1 MEKKTLLIEQ
11 SDFSFHVERE
21 SEGLKEALEIKEA
34 GNVIVVKH
42 VPCTILGKKNLN
54 GRIYPAAMMRKSIT
68 DARPQID
75 SRSLICQ
82 AHDHPEGT
90 YVKPI
95 EASHLVVD
103 AYIEDVP
110 NVGPVLFNDWEI
122 LPTSHGKDLAALI
135 EADVSLGTSIRGLG
149 NMNGSVV
156 DGYEFLGTDVVG
168 NPSSGTFTGMFNP
181 AKATKMTRSEMREAY
196 ENAEIKVNG
205 ENLEDIVN
213 QTSELYS
220 DDANKGEE
228 GGDENQDSS
237 NDLKTENVSLA
248 NYEDIRKMAEEIYV
262 DMVNNQKFVDPEG
275 STITDIALRIAD
287 QLGLSSTEVEPQ
299 VNMALAQ
306 LHGAGWYD
314 ELVTLTGSDKK
325 DKQSEFSN
333 PEQAVPV
340 TSGMSGEEL
349 IDNQQTQAT
358 TLGESNM
365 ATVDLSDLPELKQLQ
380 KGGDATAIHQSPA
393 EIDRPL
399 EAITAEETP
408 NKGALKAGPNGHV
421 GDEPSADD
429 IKKIKYQAYD
439 TNNILAREK
448 VKMESRCTELAQML
462 AESRRN
468 LAEKAEKYNEAQ
480 NVVKSLVEQLSIYHT
495 AFGNKAPEEIKGEY
509 EKQIA
514 DLKES
519 NAKEYAVHKEKA
531 NAYVKNLVTESSE
544 KVKKIAEDFSDKLTV
559 KESEITDLNKKL
571 EEAAIEIK
579 AAKAEAYADK
589 VRMEEQSK
597 VAQKE
602 KYMEAAQ
609 KASVMNEK
617 LIAASAKM
625 VNCALAESAKA
636 QRELQN
642 EIEMQKVLF
651 EKVQSM
657 FDISCAINEAL
668 SEAAMKECE
677 GQCCKRRKES
687 TARRMRGHR

>member
-21 SEGLKEALEIKEA
+21 VEGLKEALEIKEA
-34 GNVIVVKH
+34 GNVIIVKH

-54 GRIYPAAMMRKSIT
+54 GRIYPAPMMRKSLN
-68 DARPQID
+68 DARPQIE

-122 LPTSHGKDLAALI
+122 LPTSHGRDLAALI

-181 AKATKMTRSEMREAY
+181 AKATKMTREEMREAY
-196 ENAEIKVNG
+196 ENVDIKVNG
-205 ENLEDIVN
+205 EDLDKVVNNATKASAAENEDR
-213 QTSELYS
+213 SEDTNEDSMKENTPSEIY
-220 DDANKGEE
+220 
-228 GGDENQDSS
+228 DE
-237 NDLKTENVSLA
+237 
-248 NYEDIRKMAEEIYV
+248 IRKVSEEIYV
-262 DMVNNQKFVDPEG
+262 DLVNGDKFVDPEG
-275 STITDIALRIAD
+275 STLKDIALKVAD
-287 QLGLSSTEVEPQ
+287 RLEMSPEEVEPQ
-299 VNMALAQ
+299 VNMALSQ
-306 LHGAGWYD
+306 LHGANWYND
-314 ELVTLTGSDKK
+314 LVSLTGSNEKEMND
-325 DKQSEFSN
+325 EFSN
-333 PEQAVPV
+333 QDDLNPV
-340 TSGMSGEEL
+340 TSEMSGEEL
-349 IDNQQTQAT
+349 IDNQQIQAT

-380 KGGDATAIHQSPA
+380 KGGDATAIHQSPD

-408 NKGALKAGPNGHV
+408 NKGALKAGPNPTV
-421 GDEPSADD
+421 GEAPSQED

-439 TNNILAREK
+439 TNNILARER

-480 NVVKSLVEQLSIYHT
+480 NVVKSLVEQLSVYNT
-495 AFGNKAPEEIKGEY
+495 AFGNKTPDEIKGEY

-514 DLKES
+514 DLKEA
-519 NAKEYAVHKEKA
+519 NAKEYAVRKEKA
-531 NAYVKNLVTESSE
+531 SAYVKSLVTESSE
-544 KVKKIAEDFSDKLTV
+544 KVKKIAEDYNDKLSM
-559 KESEITDLNKKL
+559 KESEIADLNKKL
-571 EEAAIEIK
+571 EEATNETK
-579 AAKAEAYADK
+579 VAKAEAYADK
-589 VRMEEQSK
+589 IRMEEESK
-597 VAQKE
+597 EAQKAKYLEAAEKASKLNEKLVETSAKMINIALNESVKAQKE
-602 KYMEAAQ
+602 L
-609 KASVMNEK
+609 KA
-617 LIAASAKM
+617 
-625 VNCALAESAKA
+625 
-636 QRELQN
+636 
-642 EIEMQKVLF
+642 EIEKQKELF
-651 EKVQSM
+651 EKVQSL

-668 SEAAMKECE
+668 SEAAMKECD
-677 GQCCKRRKES
+677 GQCAKRRKE
-687 TARRMRGHR
+687 TPARRMRGHR

>member
-21 SEGLKEALEIKEA
+21 VEGLKEALEIKEA
-34 GNVIVVKH
+34 GNVIIVKH

-54 GRIYPAAMMRKSIT
+54 GRIYPAPMMRKSLN
-68 DARPQID
+68 DARPQIE

-122 LPTSHGKDLAALI
+122 LPTSHGIDLAALI

-181 AKATKMTRSEMREAY
+181 AKATKMTREEMREAY
-196 ENAEIKVNG
+196 ENVDIKVNG
-205 ENLEDIVN
+205 ENLDKVVNNATKASAAENEDR
-213 QTSELYS
+213 SEDTNEDSMKENTPSEIY
-220 DDANKGEE
+220 
-228 GGDENQDSS
+228 DE
-237 NDLKTENVSLA
+237 
-248 NYEDIRKMAEEIYV
+248 IRKVSEEIYV
-262 DMVNNQKFVDPEG
+262 DLVNGDKFVDPEG
-275 STITDIALRIAD
+275 STLKDIALKVAD
-287 QLGLSSTEVEPQ
+287 RLEMSPEEVEPQ
-299 VNMALAQ
+299 VNMALSQ
-306 LHGAGWYD
+306 LHGANWYND
-314 ELVTLTGSDKK
+314 LVSLTGSNEKEMND
-325 DKQSEFSN
+325 EFSN
-333 PEQAVPV
+333 QDDLNPV
-340 TSGMSGEEL
+340 TSEMSGEEL
-349 IDNQQTQAT
+349 IDNQQIQAT

-380 KGGDATAIHQSPA
+380 KGGDATAIHQSPD

-408 NKGALKAGPNGHV
+408 NKGALKAGPNPTV
-421 GDEPSADD
+421 GEAPSQED

-439 TNNILAREK
+439 TNNILARER

-480 NVVKSLVEQLSIYHT
+480 NVVKSLVEQLSVYNT
-495 AFGNKAPEEIKGEY
+495 AFGNKTPDEIKGEY

-514 DLKES
+514 DLKEA
-519 NAKEYAVHKEKA
+519 NAKEYAVRKEKA
-531 NAYVKNLVTESSE
+531 SAYVKSLVTESSE
-544 KVKKIAEDFSDKLTV
+544 KVKKIAEDYNDKLSM
-559 KESEITDLNKKL
+559 KESEIADLNKKL
-571 EEAAIEIK
+571 EEATNETK
-579 AAKAEAYADK
+579 VAKAEAYADK
-589 VRMEEQSK
+589 IRMEEESK
-597 VAQKE
+597 EAQKAKYLEAAEKASKLNEKLVETSAKMINIALNESVKAQKE
-602 KYMEAAQ
+602 L
-609 KASVMNEK
+609 KA
-617 LIAASAKM
+617 
-625 VNCALAESAKA
+625 
-636 QRELQN
+636 
-642 EIEMQKVLF
+642 EIEKQKELF
-651 EKVQSM
+651 EKVQSL

-668 SEAAMKECE
+668 SEAAMKECD
-677 GQCCKRRKES
+677 GQCAKRRKE
-687 TARRMRGHR
+687 TPARRMRGHR

>member
-21 SEGLKEALEIKEA
+21 VEGLKEALEIKEA
-34 GNVIVVKH
+34 GNVIIVKH

-54 GRIYPAAMMRKSIT
+54 GRIYPAPMMRKSLN
-68 DARPQID
+68 DARPQIE

-122 LPTSHGKDLAALI
+122 LPTSHGRDLAALI

-181 AKATKMTRSEMREAY
+181 AKATKMTREEMREAY
-196 ENAEIKVNG
+196 ENVDIKVNG
-205 ENLEDIVN
+205 EDLDKVVNNATKASSAENEDR
-213 QTSELYS
+213 SEDTNEDSMKENTPSEIY
-220 DDANKGEE
+220 
-228 GGDENQDSS
+228 DE
-237 NDLKTENVSLA
+237 
-248 NYEDIRKMAEEIYV
+248 IRKVSEDIYV
-262 DMVNNQKFVDPEG
+262 DLVNGDKFVDPEG
-275 STITDIALRIAD
+275 STLKDIALKVAD
-287 QLGLSSTEVEPQ
+287 RLEMSPEEVEPQ
-299 VNMALAQ
+299 VNMALSQ
-306 LHGAGWYD
+306 LHGANWYND
-314 ELVTLTGSDKK
+314 LVSLTGSNEKEMND
-325 DKQSEFSN
+325 EFSN
-333 PEQAVPV
+333 QDDLNPV
-340 TSGMSGEEL
+340 TSEMSGEEL
-349 IDNQQTQAT
+349 IDNQQIQAT

-380 KGGDATAIHQSPA
+380 KGGDATAIHQSPD

-399 EAITAEETP
+399 ESITAEETP
-408 NKGALKAGPNGHV
+408 NKGALKAGPNPTV
-421 GDEPSADD
+421 GEAPSQED

-439 TNNILAREK
+439 TNNILARER

-480 NVVKSLVEQLSIYHT
+480 NVVKSLVEQLSVYNT
-495 AFGNKAPEEIKGEY
+495 AFGNKTPDEIKGEY

-514 DLKES
+514 DLKEA
-519 NAKEYAVHKEKA
+519 NAKEYAVRKEKA
-531 NAYVKNLVTESSE
+531 SAYVKSLVTESSE
-544 KVKKIAEDFSDKLTV
+544 KVKKIAEDYNDKLSM
-559 KESEITDLNKKL
+559 KESEIADLNKKL
-571 EEAAIEIK
+571 EEATNETK
-579 AAKAEAYADK
+579 VAKAEAYADK
-589 VRMEEQSK
+589 IRMEEESK
-597 VAQKE
+597 EAQKAKYLEAAEKASKLNEKLVETSAKMINIALNESVKAQKE
-602 KYMEAAQ
+602 L
-609 KASVMNEK
+609 KA
-617 LIAASAKM
+617 
-625 VNCALAESAKA
+625 
-636 QRELQN
+636 
-642 EIEMQKVLF
+642 EIEKQKELF
-651 EKVQSM
+651 EKVQSL

-668 SEAAMKECE
+668 SEAAMKECD
-677 GQCCKRRKES
+677 GQCAKRRKE
-687 TARRMRGHR
+687 TPARRMRGHR

>member
-21 SEGLKEALEIKEA
+21 VEGLKEALEIKEA
-34 GNVIVVKH
+34 GNVIIVKH

-54 GRIYPAAMMRKSIT
+54 GRIYPAPMMRKSLN
-68 DARPQID
+68 DARPQIE

-122 LPTSHGKDLAALI
+122 LPTSHGRDLAALI

-181 AKATKMTRSEMREAY
+181 AKATKMTREEMREAY
-196 ENAEIKVNG
+196 EKVDIKVNG
-205 ENLEDIVN
+205 EDLDKVVNNATKASAAENEDR
-213 QTSELYS
+213 SEDTNEDSMKENTPSEIY
-220 DDANKGEE
+220 
-228 GGDENQDSS
+228 DE
-237 NDLKTENVSLA
+237 
-248 NYEDIRKMAEEIYV
+248 IRKVSEDIYV
-262 DMVNNQKFVDPEG
+262 DLVNGDKFVDPEG
-275 STITDIALRIAD
+275 STLKDIALKVAD
-287 QLGLSSTEVEPQ
+287 RLEMSPEEVEPQ
-299 VNMALAQ
+299 VNMALSQ
-306 LHGAGWYD
+306 LHGANWYND
-314 ELVTLTGSDKK
+314 LVSLTGSNEKEMND
-325 DKQSEFSN
+325 EFSN
-333 PEQAVPV
+333 QEDLNPV
-340 TSGMSGEEL
+340 TSEMSGEEL
-349 IDNQQTQAT
+349 IDNQQIQAT

-408 NKGALKAGPNGHV
+408 NKGALKAGPNPTV
-421 GDEPSADD
+421 GEAPSQED

-439 TNNILAREK
+439 TNNILARER

-480 NVVKSLVEQLSIYHT
+480 NVVKSLVEQLSVYNT
-495 AFGNKAPEEIKGEY
+495 AFGNKTPDEIKGEY

-514 DLKES
+514 DLKEA
-519 NAKEYAVHKEKA
+519 NAKEYAVRKEKA
-531 NAYVKNLVTESSE
+531 SAYVKSLVTESSE
-544 KVKKIAEDFSDKLTV
+544 KVKKIAEDYNDKLSM
-559 KESEITDLNKKL
+559 KESEIADLNKKL
-571 EEAAIEIK
+571 EEATNETK
-579 AAKAEAYADK
+579 VAKAEAYADK
-589 VRMEEQSK
+589 IRMEEESK
-597 VAQKE
+597 EAQKAKYLEAAEKASKLNEKLVETSAKMINIALNESVKAQKE
-602 KYMEAAQ
+602 L
-609 KASVMNEK
+609 KA
-617 LIAASAKM
+617 
-625 VNCALAESAKA
+625 
-636 QRELQN
+636 
-642 EIEMQKVLF
+642 EIEKQKELF
-651 EKVQSM
+651 EKVQSL

-668 SEAAMKECE
+668 SEAAMKECD
-677 GQCCKRRKES
+677 GQCAKRRKE
-687 TARRMRGHR
+687 TPARRMRGHR

>member
-21 SEGLKEALEIKEA
+21 VEGLKEALEIKEA
-34 GNVIVVKH
+34 GNVIIVKH

-54 GRIYPAAMMRKSIT
+54 GRIYPAPMMRKSLN
-68 DARPQID
+68 DARPQIE

-122 LPTSHGKDLAALI
+122 LPTSHGRDLAALI

-181 AKATKMTRSEMREAY
+181 AKATKMTREEMREAY
-196 ENAEIKVNG
+196 ENVDIKVNG
-205 ENLEDIVN
+205 EDLDKVVNNATKASAAENEDR
-213 QTSELYS
+213 SEDTNEDSMKENTPSEIY
-220 DDANKGEE
+220 
-228 GGDENQDSS
+228 DE
-237 NDLKTENVSLA
+237 
-248 NYEDIRKMAEEIYV
+248 IRKVSEDIYV
-262 DMVNNQKFVDPEG
+262 DLVNGDKFVDPEG
-275 STITDIALRIAD
+275 STLKDIALKVAD
-287 QLGLSSTEVEPQ
+287 RLEMSPEEVEPQ
-299 VNMALAQ
+299 VNMALSQ
-306 LHGAGWYD
+306 LHGANWYND
-314 ELVTLTGSDKK
+314 LVSITGSNEKEMND
-325 DKQSEFSN
+325 EFSN
-333 PEQAVPV
+333 QEDLNPV
-340 TSGMSGEEL
+340 TSEMSGEEL
-349 IDNQQTQAT
+349 IDNQQIQAT

-380 KGGDATAIHQSPA
+380 KGGDATAIHQSPD

-408 NKGALKAGPNGHV
+408 NKGALKAGPNPTV
-421 GDEPSADD
+421 GEAPSQED

-439 TNNILAREK
+439 TNNILARER

-480 NVVKSLVEQLSIYHT
+480 NVVKSLVEQLSVYNT
-495 AFGNKAPEEIKGEY
+495 AFGNKTPDEIKGEY

-514 DLKES
+514 DLKEA
-519 NAKEYAVHKEKA
+519 NAKEYAVRKEKA
-531 NAYVKNLVTESSE
+531 SAYVKSLVTESSE
-544 KVKKIAEDFSDKLTV
+544 KVKKIAEDYNDKLSM
-559 KESEITDLNKKL
+559 KESEIADLNKKL
-571 EEAAIEIK
+571 EEATNETK
-579 AAKAEAYADK
+579 VAKAEAYADK
-589 VRMEEQSK
+589 IRMEEESK
-597 VAQKE
+597 EAQKAKYLEAAEKASKLNEKLVETSAKMINIALNESVKAQKE
-602 KYMEAAQ
+602 L
-609 KASVMNEK
+609 KA
-617 LIAASAKM
+617 
-625 VNCALAESAKA
+625 
-636 QRELQN
+636 
-642 EIEMQKVLF
+642 EIEKQKELF
-651 EKVQSM
+651 EKVQSL

-668 SEAAMKECE
+668 SEAAMKECD
-677 GQCCKRRKES
+677 GQCAKRRKE
-687 TARRMRGHR
+687 TPARRMRGHR

>member
-21 SEGLKEALEIKEA
+21 AEGLKEALEIKEA
-34 GNVIVVKH
+34 GNVIIVKH

-54 GRIYPAAMMRKSIT
+54 GRIYPAPMMRKSLN
-68 DARPQID
+68 DARTQIE

-122 LPTSHGKDLAALI
+122 LPTSHGRDLAALI

-181 AKATKMTRSEMREAY
+181 AKATKMTREEMREAY
-196 ENAEIKVNG
+196 ENVDIKVNG
-205 ENLEDIVN
+205 EDLDKVVNNATETSAADNED
-213 QTSELYS
+213 QSEDTNEDSMKENTPSEIY
-220 DDANKGEE
+220 
-228 GGDENQDSS
+228 DE
-237 NDLKTENVSLA
+237 
-248 NYEDIRKMAEEIYV
+248 IRKVSEEIYV
-262 DMVNNQKFVDPEG
+262 DLVNGDKFVDPEG
-275 STITDIALRIAD
+275 STLKDIALQVAD
-287 QLGLSSTEVEPQ
+287 RLGMSPEEVEPQ
-299 VNMALAQ
+299 VNMALSQ
-306 LHGAGWYD
+306 LHGANWYND
-314 ELVTLTGSDKK
+314 LVLLTGSNEK
-325 DKQSEFSN
+325 DMNDEFSN
-333 PEQAVPV
+333 QDVLNPV
-340 TSGMSGEEL
+340 TSEMSGEEL
-349 IDNQQTQAT
+349 IDNQQIQAT

-380 KGGDATAIHQSPA
+380 KGGDATAIHQSPD

-408 NKGALKAGPNGHV
+408 NKGALKTGPNPTV
-421 GDEPSADD
+421 GEAPSQED

-439 TNNILAREK
+439 TNNILARER

-480 NVVKSLVEQLSIYHT
+480 NVVKSLVEQLSVYNT
-495 AFGNKAPEEIKGEY
+495 AFGNKTPDEIKGEY

-514 DLKES
+514 DLKEA
-519 NAKEYAVHKEKA
+519 NAKEYAVRKEKA
-531 NAYVKNLVTESSE
+531 SAYVKSLVTESSE
-544 KVKKIAEDFSDKLTV
+544 KVKKIAEDYNDKLSM
-559 KESEITDLNKKL
+559 KESEIADLNKKL
-571 EEAAIEIK
+571 EEATNETK
-579 AAKAEAYADK
+579 VAKAEAYADK
-589 VRMEEQSK
+589 IRMEEESK
-597 VAQKE
+597 EAQKAKYLEAAEKASKLNEKLVETSAKMINIALNESVKAQKE
-602 KYMEAAQ
+602 L
-609 KASVMNEK
+609 KA
-617 LIAASAKM
+617 
-625 VNCALAESAKA
+625 
-636 QRELQN
+636 
-642 EIEMQKVLF
+642 EIEKQKELF
-651 EKVQSM
+651 EKVQSL

-668 SEAAMKECE
+668 SEAAMKECD
-677 GQCCKRRKES
+677 GQCAKRRKE
-687 TARRMRGHR
+687 TPARRMRGHR